1 MGWAT
6 DAVKGL
12 SAGQTV
18 QVRPLGGSM
27 RGRIESGQLV
37 TVAPVNPADV
47 RVGDVVFVRWKGG
60 YLLHL
65 VKEIDGDRFLIGNNV
80 GKTNGWA
87 AAADV
92 LGKVSAGDD
101 ADGS

>member
-1 MGWAT
+1 MSW
-6 DAVKGL
+6 VKAAL
-12 SAGQTV
+12 AKLQAGEPA
-18 QVRPLGGSM
+18 QVRPQGGSM

-37 TVAPVNPADV
+37 TIAPAAHGDIG
-47 RVGDVVFVRWKGG
+47 VGDVVFVRWKGN

-65 VKEIDGDRFLIGNNV
+65 MLAVEPERLLISNNV

-92 LGKVSAGDD
+92 IGKVVAV
-101 ADGS
+101 AA